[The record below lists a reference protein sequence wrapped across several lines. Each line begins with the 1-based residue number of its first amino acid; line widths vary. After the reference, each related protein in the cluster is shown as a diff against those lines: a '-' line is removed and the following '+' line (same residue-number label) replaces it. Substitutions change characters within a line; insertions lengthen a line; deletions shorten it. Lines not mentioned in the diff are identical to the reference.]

1 MENQNPAPPLEKR
14 IYDFCRYFVA
24 FVIIAYGWAKIMGSQ
39 FTILDSEL
47 DKPLGEISGFWL
59 TWHYF
64 GFSPIYGNLIALV
77 QIVGG
82 FLLLW
87 RKTVLLAAC
96 VLFGIVGNII
106 LIDIFYAVDLG
117 ALMMAGVLEGGLF
130 IILNFHRHELLELF
144 WARQNSVFPDVKNTS
159 LFRAVRIFAIIWI
172 ILIPPSCT
180 YYIAHYNN
188 RFPTELD
195 GKWQVVNASAPI
207 TDGDQPLTKIYF
219 EYNRAFMTVF
229 RFGDSKWT
237 THHFELN
244 PQTGQINVWEK
255 WLTKGN
261 GIFSGQYE
269 LAGDKLILRGQY
281 QLSNQP
287 VVIEL
292 QKRP

>member
-1 MENQNPAPPLEKR
+1 
-14 IYDFCRYFVA
+14 
-24 FVIIAYGWAKIMGSQ
+24 
-39 FTILDSEL
+39 
-47 DKPLGEISGFWL
+47 
-59 TWHYF
+59 
-64 GFSPIYGNLIALV
+64 
-77 QIVGG
+77 
-82 FLLLW
+82 
-87 RKTVLLAAC
+87 
-96 VLFGIVGNII
+96 LFGIVGNII

>member
-1 MENQNPAPPLEKR
+1 MENKSPKSEKR
-14 IYDFCRYFVA
+14 LYDFCRYFVA

-47 DKPLGEISGFWL
+47 DKPMGEVSGFWL

-64 GFSPIYGNLIALV
+64 GFSPIYGNLIALT
-77 QIVGG
+77 QIVFG

-96 VLFGIVGNII
+96 VLFGIVANII
-106 LIDIFYAVDLG
+106 LIDIFYAIDLG
-117 ALMMAGVLEGGLF
+117 ALVMAGILAGALF
-130 IILNFHRHELLELF
+130 IILNFHRQELIETF
-144 WARQNSVFPDVKNTS
+144 WARQNSVFPDLKNTS

-188 RFPTELD
+188 RSPTELD
-195 GKWQVVNASAPI
+195 GKWQIVNLSAPI
-207 TDGDQPLTKIYF
+207 ADDGEPLTKIYF
-219 EYNRAFMTVF
+219 EYNRAHMTVF
-229 RFGDSKWT
+229 RFGDNKWT
-237 THHFELN
+237 THHFETN
-244 PQTGQINVWEK
+244 PQTKQINIWEK

-261 GIFSGQYE
+261 SIFSGQYE

-281 QLSNQP
+281 QPSNQP
-287 VVIEL
+287 LVIEL